1 MRNGDG
7 PAGDDIAG
15 WPESHFRDHKKR
27 YVDFDPAALR
37 ALLALRLTA
46 QRVENILGTW
56 FVDAGLTPQKFG
68 VLIVLQ
74 AEDRPVALS
83 ELRRFLGTTQA
94 NVTGLVAGLERDGYI
109 ERHTGATDRRVSY
122 VTLARAGKKIVQ
134 STLPLYFARNKNA
147 MRGLTQADKKS
158 LVSLLAKVAHGFD
171 AGD

>member
-1 MRNGDG
+1 MKNGDG
-7 PAGDDIAG
+7 RAGDDVAG

-27 YVDFDPAALR
+27 FADFDPAALR
-37 ALLALRLTA
+37 ALLALRITA
-46 QRVENILGTW
+46 QRVENTLATW
-56 FVDAGLTPQKFG
+56 FVSAGLTPQKFG

-83 ELRRFLGTTQA
+83 DLRRFLGTTQA

-109 ERHTGATDRRVSY
+109 DRQTGSPDRRVSY

-134 STLPLYFARNKNA
+134 STLPLYFARNKSA
-147 MRGLTQADKKS
+147 MRGLTTADKKT
-158 LVSLLAKVAHGFD
+158 LVALLGKVARGFE